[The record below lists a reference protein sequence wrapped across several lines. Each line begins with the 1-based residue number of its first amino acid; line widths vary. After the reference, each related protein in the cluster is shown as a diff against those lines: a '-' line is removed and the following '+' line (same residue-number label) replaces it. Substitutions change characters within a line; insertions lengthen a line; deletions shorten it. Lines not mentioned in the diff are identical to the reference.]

1 MIGMFGKVASDVL
14 GISDVGKV
22 IKPQDYDK
30 VDSDDY
36 VMHEDGEK
44 IYFLIKSKSD
54 EYCFTN
60 KALIH
65 VDGTSATSKKR
76 TLRRYDYRHHKF
88 SGVVLETAGTIDRD
102 VEIHFKMGEM
112 VHSIDVHKQHLEELK
127 DLYKALLKIAE
138 ITRDNETYFNYAR
151 QSLDYA
157 SQTLN
162 ASRSQET
169 RLSDEFK
176 DINEAAFAWLVDKKD
191 KYSIKDFGS
200 IFERYINN

>member
-1 MIGMFGKVASDVL
+1 MFGKVASDVL

-36 VMHEDGEK
+36 VMHEDDEK

-65 VDGTSATSKKR
+65 VDGTSAASKKR
-76 TLRRYDYRHHKF
+76 TLRRFDYRHNKF
-88 SGVVLETAGTIDRD
+88 SNVELETAGTMDRD
-102 VEIHFKMGEM
+102 VEIKFKMGE
-112 VHSIDVHKQHLEELK
+112 VIHSIDVHKQHLEELK

-157 SQTLN
+157 SSTLSN
-162 ASRSQET
+162 SRSEESK
-169 RLSDEFK
+169 LSDEFK
-176 DINEAAFAWLVDKKD
+176 QINETAFAWLVDNKD